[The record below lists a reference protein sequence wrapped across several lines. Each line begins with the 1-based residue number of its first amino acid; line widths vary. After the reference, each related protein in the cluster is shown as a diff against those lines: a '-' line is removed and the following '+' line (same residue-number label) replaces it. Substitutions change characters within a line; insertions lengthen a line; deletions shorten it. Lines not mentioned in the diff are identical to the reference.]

1 MHVDS
6 LLRAV
11 GAQDERFEALHGR
24 VVALEEAF
32 EHVIEQEATM
42 FRRRLGRR
50 YELLNPARE
59 TIALDEDHAL
69 VHEDG
74 EATVDQ
80 LRGMTAYLLDKANYE
95 RLSDAQLEATIGM
108 ASGHGMQIELD
119 PSKIGCLELY
129 ARGRSTGEQ
138 WSRTWRHPWRGET
151 RTVEQFRRLAVVFQL
166 ESSPHLNLKL
176 FRDIP
181 IADLEALLPH
191 AEVKMSSWD
200 RIKIAGGALGAL
212 GGLATKLWSYLVH
225 GTAVGTQFTYA
236 VFLAMLG
243 LSVRSFFGYRAAR
256 KHRASQMTHHL
267 YYQNVANNAGVVNQL
282 LGAIAQEELKEA
294 LLAYVLLLGNPDIN
308 SAEDLKRAV
317 EAWLS
322 DTFDVEVHFDA
333 TDAIETLDRFKLW
346 TDRDGWTPLA
356 VEEAI
361 ATLDQHWQ
369 GRASRSYH
377 LDAWRTRYR

>member
-1 MHVDS
+1 MDS
-6 LLRAV
+6 LLRAI
-11 GAQDERFEALHGR
+11 GAQDTRFAALAGK
-24 VVALEEAF
+24 VTALEEAL
-32 EHVIEQEATM
+32 EHVIEQEATV

-69 VHEDG
+69 VREDG

-95 RLSDAQLEATIGM
+95 RLSDEQVEATIGM
-108 ASGHGMQIELD
+108 ASSHGMQIELD
-119 PSKIGCLELY
+119 PSKIRCLELY
-129 ARGRSTGEQ
+129 VRGRSTGEQ
-138 WSRTWRHPWRGET
+138 WSRTWRHPWQGET

-166 ESSPHLNLKL
+166 EGSPHLNLKL

-181 IADLEALLPH
+181 IADLESLLPH

-200 RIKIAGGALGAL
+200 RMKIAGGALGAL

-225 GTAVGTQFTYA
+225 DAAVGTQFTYA
-236 VFLAMLG
+236 VILAMLG

-294 LLAYVLLLGNPDIN
+294 LLAYALLQADPQPR
-308 SAEDLKRAV
+308 SADDLKRAV
-317 EAWLS
+317 EDWLRS
-322 DTFDVEVHFDA
+322 TFDVEVHFDA
-333 TDAIETLDRFKLW
+333 ADAIETLDRFTLW
-346 TDRDGWTPLA
+346 SDREAWTPLN

-377 LDAWRTRYR
+377 LDAWRSRYK